1 MKPLTLSISI
11 FDQTTNIIAKQDF
24 FNEIIKLIICLLYTS
39 VKVRDVIIGL
49 GACTDSKVNRIRF
62 KDNDF
67 AAIADFF
74 HAVFSD

>member
-1 MKPLTLSISI
+1 M
-11 FDQTTNIIAKQDF
+11 D
-24 FNEIIKLIICLLYTS
+24 

-67 AAIADFF
+67 AAIADFDMAQA
-74 HAVFSD
+74 AVQAAKEKGKTSSRRESLLCRLILHTRF